1 MDPEGS
7 PYRAQTSC
15 LPSSDRLSF
24 FKSMTSQ
31 MECLQF
37 ASVETEEKTSEDSL
51 RMRRTVVCILIESAH
66 LFWRRQVVKA
76 GGKVARNLGLELLE
90 LRFCW
95 LRLLSLSLQISCPS
109 LIKNIHVTVK
119 GCS

>member
-37 ASVETEEKTSEDSL
+37 ASVEAEEKTSEDSL
-51 RMRRTVVCILIESAH
+51 RMRRPVVCILIESAH
-66 LFWRRQVVKA
+66 LS
-76 GGKVARNLGLELLE
+76 GVARSSKRAAKSLEISA
-90 LRFCW
+90 
-95 LRLLSLSLQISCPS
+95 LSSWSFVS
-109 LIKNIHVTVK
+109 A
-119 GCS
+119 GCVS